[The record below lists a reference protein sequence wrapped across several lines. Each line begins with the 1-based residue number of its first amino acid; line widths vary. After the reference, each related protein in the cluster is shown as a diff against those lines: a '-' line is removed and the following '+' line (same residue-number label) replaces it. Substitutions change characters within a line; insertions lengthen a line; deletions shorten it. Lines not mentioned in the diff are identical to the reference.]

1 MALIP
6 NTITT
11 NKCYH
16 RFYGVT
22 DIMLVC
28 LFIRM
33 EPSTNQVKEAVYI
46 KAVDKWREVIPL
58 HMQKTMYRTAPLLQQ
73 LGYK

>member
-1 MALIP
+1 
-6 NTITT
+6 
-11 NKCYH
+11 
-16 RFYGVT
+16 
-22 DIMLVC
+22 
-28 LFIRM
+28 M